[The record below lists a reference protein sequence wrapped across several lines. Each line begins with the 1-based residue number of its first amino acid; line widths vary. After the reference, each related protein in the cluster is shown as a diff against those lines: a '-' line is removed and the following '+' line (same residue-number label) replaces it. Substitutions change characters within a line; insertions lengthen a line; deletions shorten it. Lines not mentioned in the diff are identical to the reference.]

1 MTQNNLPP
9 DAPSPR
15 LCVVEKRDGEKE
27 YGYNLHAEKGRGQFV
42 GLVDNDSPAQRG
54 GLIQGDR
61 IFAVNG
67 HSIIGETHKKVVER
81 IKQNPERC
89 EMLVINEEGAKWYA
103 DHGIEVSLD
112 LPNIHRINHEKSRP
126 NTSPPPNGSWYAP
139 TFLQEEIEEKV
150 METEQNSYTIS
161 YFLLKI
167 YTYFAHLFSWLFRRL
182 PPITNDDENSVKN
195 EEIVRQSSSSS
206 NCLTT
211 PHSLPSTV
219 FVEQGKKEEEETK
232 IEDNTK
238 VLRVETLPEEDEE
251 EEEEESIF
259 RTSFL
264 LKTLVSSSPEID
276 SSRIPKLS
284 WKSESVRV
292 KRKRVTMDI
301 REQERNAIREFDTM
315 LMDYSDVRESS
326 VGKSADE
333 PVFVP
338 PPPPHPPSFER
349 DEMTPQ
355 PRLAHLA
362 KSSPL
367 DEFGFNLHAEKNRG
381 HFIGTV
387 DAGGIGENAG
397 LRMGQRIVGVNGLL
411 IYPNTPHKDVVALIK
426 KSPLSTTLLVASEDV
441 DKWYR
446 DNGFEYSFDNVE
458 KFNDHPAPEV
468 VTSHHEEVHHEEIH
482 HHNHN
487 HEDLNPHSIQVNEE
501 REIIR
506 TTTVITNG
514 TNNYDY
520 KDDLLDQVFAGV
532 QIAETTNT
540 VQVLSHTQE
549 LSETGSTTGSFAS
562 SHRESAVDV
571 PIDHKYVPSYVSP
584 QHHHHQNHQSN
595 QQPSPLS
602 NGSSHGYAGSS
613 TGGYED
619 DDIYHLSAKEARE
632 RLRNKNRKHHLH
644 EMSLNE
650 KYQLVSN
657 M

>member
-276 SSRIPKLS
+276 SR
-284 WKSESVRV
+284 
-292 KRKRVTMDI
+292 
-301 REQERNAIREFDTM
+301 
-315 LMDYSDVRESS
+315 
-326 VGKSADE
+326 
-333 PVFVP
+333 
-338 PPPPHPPSFER
+338 
-349 DEMTPQ
+349 
-355 PRLAHLA
+355 
-362 KSSPL
+362 
-367 DEFGFNLHAEKNRG
+367 
-381 HFIGTV
+381 TV